1 MAEPLAATDPMGNQP
16 GDDAFGR
23 ILIAMQPRLHAFL
36 RNLNRRDAED
46 LVQETIA
53 RAWRSRATF
62 DPDRGAPEAWLL
74 RIAFRAFLDHRDAC
88 QPTHPLDP
96 PPTAQTPG
104 PSEQAAARERT
115 NGLLQKL
122 SDREREVLL
131 RFHRDGE
138 PIAEIARAL
147 GLPPGT
153 IKSHLHRAR
162 ARLWAIENHKELP

>member
-1 MAEPLAATDPMGNQP
+1 MAEPLAATDPMGDQP

-23 ILIAMQPRLHAFL
+23 ILIAMQPRLRAFL
-36 RNLNRRDAED
+36 GNLNRVDAED

-74 RIAFRAFLDHRDAC
+74 RIAFRAFLDHRDAR

-96 PPTAQTPG
+96 PPTAQAPG
-104 PSEQAAARERT
+104 PAEHAAAKEQT
-115 NGLLQKL
+115 TELLQRL
-122 SDREREVLL
+122 SEVERDILL
-131 RFHRDGE
+131 RFHSNGE
-138 PIAEIARAL
+138 PIASIARAL

-162 ARLWAIENHKELP
+162 ARLWAIVNKERP